1 MNSLLEMEKITTA
14 EIKELRQKAY
24 RARAR
29 ILQMVYDGGSGHC
42 GGSLSIIDILSV
54 LYFREMN
61 YRADDPEWAGRD
73 RFVLSKGHACPA
85 LYAVLAMSGVIDERE
100 LKEFRSAGSML
111 QGHPE
116 FGTPGVEAVGG
127 SLGQGFSTALGMA
140 LGARLSKG
148 AQRIYTAVG
157 DGEIQEGMVWETAMA
172 AGHFGLDN
180 LTCFLDRNNLQGDG
194 RTEELMMVEPLK
206 DKWLAFNWEVR
217 EIDGHDISEIV
228 EAVEWARAV
237 KGRPQMIIAN
247 TVKGKGVS
255 FMENVAAWH
264 GTAPPTD
271 GELAQALAELN
282 AVAEGCEDE

>member
-1 MNSLLEMEKITTA
+1 MNNLLEAERITA
-14 EIKELRQKAY
+14 GEIKELRQKAY
-24 RARAR
+24 GARAR
-29 ILQMVYDGGSGHC
+29 VLQMVYDGGSGHC

-61 YRADDPEWAGRD
+61 YRIDDLQWAGRD

-85 LYAVLAMSGVIDERE
+85 LYAVLAMSGVIDEQE
-100 LKEFRSAGSML
+100 LKGFRSAGSML

-140 LGARLSKG
+140 LGARLSRG
-148 AQRIYTAVG
+148 GQRIFTAIG

-180 LTCFLDRNNLQGDG
+180 FTCFLDRNNLQGDG
-194 RTEELMMVEPLK
+194 RTEDLMTIEPLK

-228 EAVEWARAV
+228 EAIEWARSV

-255 FMENVAAWH
+255 FMEDVAAWH

-271 GELAQALAELN
+271 AQLAQALAELN
-282 AVAEGCEDE
+282 TVAEGI

>member
-1 MNSLLEMEKITTA
+1 MNNILEAERITTA

-24 RARAR
+24 GARAR
-29 ILQMVYDGGSGHC
+29 VLQMVYDGGSGHC

-54 LYFREMN
+54 LYFREMK
-61 YRADDPEWAGRD
+61 YRPDDTEWAGRD

-85 LYAVLAMSGVIDERE
+85 LYAVLAMSGVIEERE
-100 LKEFRSAGSML
+100 LKGFRSAGSML

-148 AQRIYTAVG
+148 AQRIFTAVG

-180 LTCFLDRNNLQGDG
+180 FTCFLDRNKLQGDG
-194 RTEELMMVEPLK
+194 KTEDLMMVEPLR

-228 EAVEWARAV
+228 AAIEWARTV

-271 GELAQALAELN
+271 DELVQALAELN
-282 AVAEGCEDE
+282 AVSEGC

>member
-1 MNSLLEMEKITTA
+1 MNNILEAEMITTA

-24 RARAR
+24 GARAR
-29 ILQMVYDGGSGHC
+29 VVQMVYDGGSGHC

-61 YRADDPEWAGRD
+61 YRADDPEWSGRD

-85 LYAVLAMSGVIDERE
+85 LYAVLAMSGVIEERE
-100 LKEFRSAGSML
+100 LKGFRSAGSML

-127 SLGQGFSTALGMA
+127 SLGQGFSAALGMA

-148 AQRIYTAVG
+148 TQRIYTAVG

-180 LTCFLDRNNLQGDG
+180 FTCFLDRNNLQGDG
-194 RTEELMMVEPLK
+194 RTEDLMMVEPLK

-228 EAVEWARAV
+228 EAIEWARSV
-237 KGRPQMIIAN
+237 KGRPQMIIAD

-271 GELAQALAELN
+271 DELARALAELN
-282 AVAEGCEDE
+282 TIAEGI